1 MNDLNLRI
9 AGVIDESIV
18 DGPGI
23 RFVIFTQGC
32 PHHCSGCHNPQTHDF
47 SGGAVVPI
55 SRLLSDIQADPLISG
70 VTLSGGEPFC
80 QPEPLAELVR
90 ILKQCGKHIMVYSGY
105 TWEQLL
111 AMEDP
116 AVFALLRQ
124 CDILVDGPFIE
135 AERDLSLH
143 FRGSRNQRL
152 IDVQTSLREGEVI
165 TTE

>member
-1 MNDLNLRI
+1 
-9 AGVIDESIV
+9 
-18 DGPGI
+18 
-23 RFVIFTQGC
+23 
-32 PHHCSGCHNPQTHDF
+32 
-47 SGGAVVPI
+47 
-55 SRLLSDIQADPLISG
+55 
-70 VTLSGGEPFC
+70 
-80 QPEPLAELVR
+80 
-90 ILKQCGKHIMVYSGY
+90 
-105 TWEQLL
+105 
-111 AMEDP
+111 MEDP